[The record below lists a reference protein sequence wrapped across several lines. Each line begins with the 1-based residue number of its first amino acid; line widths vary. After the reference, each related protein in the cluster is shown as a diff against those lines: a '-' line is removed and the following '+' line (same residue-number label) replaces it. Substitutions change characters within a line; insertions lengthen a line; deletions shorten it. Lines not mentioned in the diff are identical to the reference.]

1 MYRASEEIEFRPELV
16 LEESSVRFTYVLREI
31 AEERE

>member
-1 MYRASEEIEFRPELV
+1 MHRTSEEVEFRAELV
-16 LEESSVRFTYVLREI
+16 LEESSVWFADILREV